1 MSDTTNASA
10 QDGAL
15 AESGS
20 DPVQPT
26 GMGRLEEYY
35 QSLESDEFD
44 NSTPN
49 DDAEGEQ
56 PAEPAEGEEEPAAPA
71 EGDEAPADDQAAADA
86 DALEEEANFKALEDD
101 TPKEYLTTADAI
113 KEKFPRNSSNELVA
127 LTAEYGEKAQKHDEL
142 LTAIGGERFVP
153 GMSKIAEALKENNPG
168 GIFEGIVETSSVEGL
183 AEVIGQAIF
192 MGAARSDHMM
202 ASDDPVAQALGK
214 ATKGMVEAAM
224 AERFGTE
231 VTLEQLDLAAKY
243 IGAGWFEKIEK
254 WTAENYIPK
263 DELDELLESTTDPEL
278 AAIKA
283 ENKALKERLEGKDN
297 ESAKA
302 DNAARALQVENSF
315 DKLVNEQIE
324 STLND
329 IIWKTSVVRD
339 LASDSADLKADKAL
353 IRATLLEAAQ
363 TEFQRNQARRE
374 LLEGYGHGK
383 ANTAVYGTNLAKAID
398 KAILATKERTSQFE
412 RILARRAGAAPN
424 SRLARPSQQQSGD
437 NAGNTGDGNGN
448 SGLTPTQTDTGQP
461 RKLTTAEIQ
470 KNLEARIAAFEQ
482 GQL

>member
-1 MSDTTNASA
+1 MSDTNNASVPT
-10 QDGAL
+10 GAL
-15 AESGS
+15 AEGGS

-26 GMGRLEEYY
+26 GFGRLEEFY
-35 QSLESDEFD
+35 QAQESDID

-49 DDAEGEQ
+49 SDDADDQPADDQPAGDEQPAGGEGEQ
-56 PAEPAEGEEEPAAPA
+56 PETPAED
-71 EGDEAPADDQAAADA
+71 GDEAPAGDQPAGDETDAIEDAADF
-86 DALEEEANFKALEDD
+86 DALEGA
-101 TPKEYLTTADAI
+101 PVEYLTTVEAI

-142 LTAIGGERFVP
+142 LTAIGGEKFIP
-153 GMSKIAEALKENNPG
+153 GISTIAEALKANNPG
-168 GIFEGIVETSSVEGL
+168 GIFEGIVQTSSVEGL

-231 VTLEQLDLAAKY
+231 ISLEQLDLAAKY
-243 IGAGWFEKIEK
+243 IGAGWFDKIQK
-254 WTAENYIPK
+254 WTDENYIPK
-263 DELDELLESTTDPEL
+263 DELDELLESTNDPET
-278 AAIKA
+278 AALKA
-283 ENKALKERLEGKDN
+283 ENKALKERLEGKNN
-297 ESAKA
+297 ESATA

-315 DKLVNEQIE
+315 DKLVNEQVE

-353 IRATLLEAAQ
+353 IRATLLDAALN
-363 TEFQRNQARRE
+363 EFQKNEARRE
-374 LLEGYGHGK
+374 LLAGFGQGK
-383 ANTAVYGTNLAKAID
+383 AQTAVYGTNLAKAID

-424 SRLARPSQQQSGD
+424 ARLARPSQQTQ
-437 NAGNTGDGNGN
+437 GNGN
-448 SGLTPTQTDTGQP
+448 EGLTPTPPAEGEP
-461 RKLTTAEIQ
+461 KKLTNEQIF
-470 KNLEARIAAFEQ
+470 KNLEKQFAEM
-482 GQL
+482 G